1 MTDLRVG
8 HFYYRKGVVNV
19 SFNKIPVIG
28 NEHSEGTRNIINL
41 MVQVIN
47 NRGIEILSESAFLT
61 WLEENGV
68 KHQGEWDDEKE
79 YDRLSVV
86 LHEGNSYTSKKRVP
100 AGIDILNKDFW
111 VVTGNY
117 NSQVENYRQETIQ
130 YKNDTDDVIIQLQDD
145 LDKKIGDVFVNPVNF
160 GLSDMLDDNSVS
172 FNNALDSMS
181 DTGGTL
187 VLPQNRVYKF
197 NKPLN
202 INEKSNIKIDLNGS
216 TLDFSSMNDGTTHTL
231 IEVKGKY
238 LDERPVTVTAIEN
251 DKTVNVNTSGLSAGD
266 WVKIKSS
273 DVWDKDR
280 TSSVIG
286 EINQVDYIENG
297 TKLVLKKPLQSNYNL
312 SKNPTLAKVDMV
324 KNIVIENGYIDGG
337 ELNNNF
343 MGIFVELGYN
353 INIRNMHS
361 RNIDTRHI
369 VLSDC
374 IFSTVINSNIS
385 ESNHLNQAYGVS
397 VADASSDIIISNNHF
412 TTVRHSMSTNNHNN
426 TGGIARRVIFSNNT
440 VNDSTINLTNG
451 GGGDAVDTHS
461 GSEDI
466 IITDNI
472 INSSSGYGINFEA
485 RSGLIKGNYIKN
497 ASGGIHFNPWAD
509 FKSNIIINDN
519 VIRNISTYGIAVI
532 IRTADI
538 EGVTI
543 TGNNVDSANNTVRVQ
558 TLNDRNLETFT
569 LSGNTLRNLVN
580 NTNISMEGLKNYS
593 ITGNSIMAQSV
604 GMMLKD
610 SANGVISGN
619 SITTTS
625 DTYSSL
631 WGVRLDNTVKTLVNS
646 NQFKNINIV
655 DSGSVHGLSTTSG
668 SHNNG
673 VSNNMIDN
681 FTVPVYL
688 HSSASGN
695 VESNNISI

>member
-1 MTDLRVG
+1 MSRVEPVRNRYVG
-8 HFYYRKGVVNV
+8 HRYVP
-19 SFNKIPVIG
+19 KI
-28 NEHSEGTRNIINL
+28 
-41 MVQVIN
+41 
-47 NRGIEILSESAFLT
+47 F
-61 WLEENGV
+61 
-68 KHQGEWDDEKE
+68 GEWDNQNE
-79 YDRLSVV
+79 YEGLSIVT
-86 LHEGNSYTSKKRVP
+86 HQGASYTSKQRVP
-100 AGIDILNKDFW
+100 VGIDILNEEYW

-117 NSQVENYRQETIQ
+117 DAQVENYRQEIVQ
-130 YKNDTDDVIIQLQDD
+130 YKKDTDGKINEYKKDTDDKIDDYKQNTDDVIIQLQDD

-558 TLNDRNLETFT
+558 ILNNRNLETLT